1 MIWSQLVS
9 LTQDW
14 SYTISHLALKFDN
27 VELQNKLRRMAVSIN
42 RTFCLFDE
50 FECLYEENKPMSS
63 PIQATQIAIMPATT
77 TIETQTEC
85 AANDSII
92 GKF

>member
-1 MIWSQLVS
+1 
-9 LTQDW
+9 
-14 SYTISHLALKFDN
+14 
-27 VELQNKLRRMAVSIN
+27 
-42 RTFCLFDE
+42 
-50 FECLYEENKPMSS
+50 MSS
-63 PIQATQIAIMPATT
+63 PIQATQIAIIPATT

>member
-1 MIWSQLVS
+1 M
-9 LTQDW
+9 T
-14 SYTISHLALKFDN
+14 
-27 VELQNKLRRMAVSIN
+27 VSIN

-63 PIQATQIAIMPATT
+63 PIQATQIAIIPATT

>member
-1 MIWSQLVS
+1 MVS
-9 LTQDW
+9 LTQHDLR
-14 SYTISHLALKFDN
+14 SVISELAQKFDD

-50 FECLYEENKPMSS
+50 FECLYEENKPASM
-63 PIQATQIAIMPATT
+63 PIQETQIAIMPATN

-85 AANDSII
+85 ANDSII